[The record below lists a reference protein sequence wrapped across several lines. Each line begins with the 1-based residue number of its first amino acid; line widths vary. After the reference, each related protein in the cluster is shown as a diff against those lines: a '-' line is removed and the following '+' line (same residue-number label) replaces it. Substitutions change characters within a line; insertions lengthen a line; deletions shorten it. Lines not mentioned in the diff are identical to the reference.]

1 MGSFSSDKSV
11 NQNICKTDRLFFE
24 MFQDTVN
31 RHGDKTAVVWKDKSI
46 SYQELDKKSTL
57 VARCVAGKGIGREN
71 IVGIKL
77 NRTIDAIIAMVGVL
91 KADAAFLF
99 LDSIYPERRLKY
111 VIQDCKCSFIIT
123 EEFMNSLNNLKH
135 AEPQKC
141 RPEDL
146 AVVIYTSG
154 STGNPK
160 GVMLEQKNL
169 AALINSHEELEIT
182 ESDIF
187 GAFANFCFV
196 ACLCDVF
203 APLAIGAIVDIVPD
217 EIRRHITLLA
227 QYYLDHKITIT
238 YLPPH
243 MAEKYM
249 SLDAD
254 NTYLKTL
261 IVGSEPARNLQKRR
275 YHIRN
280 VYAAS
285 ELCNFVSSYLI
296 TEQADSYPI
305 GKIKKSL
312 KYYILDENNKAVL
325 DGEVGELC
333 ISGPQISRGYL
344 NNPERTAAQ
353 YIENPFTKEEPYR
366 TLYKTNGLVRKRPD
380 GNLVFVCRKD
390 WMLKIRGYRVESHE
404 VELEILRYPSIT
416 GAAVTAYPDDG
427 GTNILCGYF
436 TADQKIEIEKLQAF
450 LKSQLPSYMV
460 PLKMVQMDQLP
471 RNHNGKINKHL
482 LPVPKELLKPK
493 DQFVRANF

>member
-1 MGSFSSDKSV
+1 MGPFSSDKSADG
-11 NQNICKTDRLFFE
+11 NTSETGRLFFE
-24 MFQDTVN
+24 MFQDAAT
-31 RHGDKTAVVWKDKSI
+31 RHGGKTAVVWKDKSI
-46 SYQELDKKSTL
+46 SYQELDEKSTL
-57 VARCVAGKGIGREN
+57 VAQCIAGKGVGREDVVA
-71 IVGIKL
+71 IRL
-77 NRTIDAIIAMVGVL
+77 SRTIDAIVAMVGTL

-99 LDSIYPERRLKY
+99 LDSIYPKERLEY
-111 VIQDCKCSFIIT
+111 VVKDCKCSFIIT
-123 EEFMNSLNNLKH
+123 EKFMNNLEDMTH
-135 AEPQKC
+135 AEPEKC

-146 AVVIYTSG
+146 AVIIYTSG

-169 AALINSHEELEIT
+169 AALINSHDELEIT
-182 ESDIF
+182 ENDIF

-203 APLAIGAIVDIVPD
+203 APLAIGATVDIVPD
-217 EIRRHITLLA
+217 EIRRHIKLLA
-227 QYYLDHKITIT
+227 QYYLEHKITIT

-249 SLDAD
+249 NLDAG
-254 NTYLKTL
+254 NTTLKTL
-261 IVGSEPARNLQKRR
+261 IVGSEPARNLQKRQ

-296 TEQADSYPI
+296 TEKATSYPI

-312 KYYILDENNKAVL
+312 KYYILDDNNNFVP

-333 ISGPQISRGYL
+333 LSGPQISRGYL
-344 NNPERTAAQ
+344 NNPQKTAVQ
-353 YIENPFTKEEPYR
+353 YIENPFTKEEPFR
-366 TLYKTNGLVRKRPD
+366 ILYKTSDLVRKLPD
-380 GNLVFVCRKD
+380 GNLKFVCRKD

-404 VELEILRYPSIT
+404 VELEMLNYPAVT

-436 TADQKIEIEKLQAF
+436 TADQRIEIEKFKTF
-450 LKSQLPSYMV
+450 LKSHLPSYMV
-460 PLKMVQMDQLP
+460 PLKMIQMDQFP
-471 RNHNGKINKHL
+471 RNLNGKIDKRL
-482 LPVPKELLKPK
+482 LPIPEG
-493 DQFVRANF
+493 F